1 MRVYAVAWVGD
12 RLMPAASFGVVPCL
26 TDHRISLT
34 KRLLTDVEEDY
45 LLHKDPVKMSVVLTG
60 MARAVTLRVR
70 KARMGEAAG
79 DAGYHVLAAKRYM
92 QQLTR

>member
-1 MRVYAVAWVGD
+1 M
-12 RLMPAASFGVVPCL
+12 
-26 TDHRISLT
+26 SL
-34 KRLLTDVEEDY
+34 
-45 LLHKDPVKMSVVLTG
+45 VLTG